1 MHACYYYFSLVIGC
15 LLSFTFFLD
24 VLIMDAERCVLLL
37 LIFLFSV
44 HCLSLV
50 QDDPFGNSDP
60 FASAFPS
67 STANHSDGFD
77 AFGASW
83 PSSNSSHQVRARDG
97 QTWTA

>member
-15 LLSFTFFLD
+15 LLSFTFLFDLLWMQRG
-24 VLIMDAERCVLLL
+24 VFLLL

-44 HCLSLV
+44 PCLSLV